1 MTQTSPRAIRR
12 RVAFVKRALPVLL
25 LVVGALVSPTAGGIA
40 WADGSQDPPALIS
53 VGDAKSA
60 DLMAQV
66 AAYNESVVA
75 QQAVEQD
82 LVAEKA
88 ALGAMVARVN
98 AALNADDAAGN
109 ATDEQF
115 AELNSEI
122 QAYNDAGPPGDPAE
136 AAELDARGQ
145 ELAAQQAQ
153 NNAKV
158 DADNADR
165 DRGLAAVAAH
175 NEKATDYENTNQQLT
190 ARRATLMVQILSEEE
205 AAELPVIATPT
216 TVDSLRGM
224 DPPQPDQ
231 EYVTNGSD
239 NTAPASR
246 GPLDWD
252 AVVKKSTGET
262 RQGHVALHEVPNPNK
277 ASHGV
282 FWDSA
287 TDTSN
292 SMALTNEAWSI
303 VQQDGIAPVAANG
316 TDTYTV
322 PMGRVVGYAGGKD
335 VNGVAAPFE
344 NIQIITR
351 SGTDQLITAYPV
363 R

>member
-158 DADNADR
+158 DTDNADR

-224 DPPQPDQ
+224 DPPQPGQ
-231 EYVTNGSD
+231 EYPAEGGDNSD
-239 NTAPASR
+239 PA
-246 GPLDWD
+246 
-252 AVVKKSTGET
+252 
-262 RQGHVALHEVPNPNK
+262 
-277 ASHGV
+277 
-282 FWDSA
+282 A
-287 TDTSN
+287 TLPSCTSN
-292 SMALTNEAWSI
+292 SSCPSWKSDF
-303 VQQDGIAPVAANG
+303 DGLANG
-316 TDTYTV
+316 KQVGSVKVAPSTADLRALFDEWTAGAQQLPARGPKIPDVFKLADGTV
-322 PMGRVVGYAGGKD
+322 IQWRMTSASGGETIDVFPPGGKPLKVHLND
-335 VNGVAAPFE
+335 G
-344 NIQIITR
+344 
-351 SGTDQLITAYPV
+351 S
-363 R
+363 